1 MDSAPIDAGAGS
13 TAQDPS
19 FEEVADAIGLAS
31 LVTVAPVRSE
41 TVEHMAEELARRAFG
56 SGGKMLI
63 GLYSCFVALAERV
76 FEIDGRESVADVLE
90 EFETTEDRAEAGQTV
105 ATLTIFVHDADD
117 REHQIGLRGLYN
129 DFSNL
134 ARGPR
139 LSRPGY
145 PSSPGHTTSRWRFN
159 EADLKAIFA
168 MTRGERRAV
177 AESAW
182 ALLLELPRWTRRL
195 PPRAVSD
202 PFAQVLRDFDRR
214 AHEGEV
220 GGAALQGLVYG
231 YMAAD
236 APTVQFRTASARTGG
251 KRARLV
257 GDIDG
262 YDGPDLALTA
272 EVKDR
277 DLTDAEEITDF
288 YSNLGPWPDAIAFVV
303 CRSASAEFRKEVEE
317 LRIGVYTLGQL
328 VDQVEL
334 WIVPKQLAAIRH
346 AMGYFDSIEKKPDLG
361 DRFQEFLKERKIDL
375 RG

>member
-1 MDSAPIDAGAGS
+1 MISASP
-13 TAQDPS
+13 
-19 FEEVADAIGLAS
+19 E
-31 LVTVAPVRSE
+31 RSE
-41 TVEHMAEELARRAFG
+41 AVEQMAEELERRAFG

-63 GLYSCFVALAERV
+63 GLYSCFVALAEQV
-76 FEIDGRESVADVLE
+76 FEIDGRESVEDVLE

-105 ATLTIFVHDADD
+105 ATLTIFVRDAGD

-182 ALLLELPRWTRRL
+182 ALLLKLPRWTRRL
-195 PPRAVSD
+195 PPRPVSD
-202 PFAQVLRDFDRR
+202 PFAQVLRDFDRH
-214 AHEGEV
+214 AHKGEV
-220 GGAALQGLVYG
+220 GGAALQGFVYG

-277 DLTDAEEITDF
+277 DLQDAEEITDF

-303 CRSASAEFRKEVEE
+303 CRSASAEFKEEVED
-317 LRIGVYTLGQL
+317 LRIGVYTLDQL
-328 VDQVEL
+328 IDQVEL

-361 DRFQEFLKERKIDL
+361 DRFQAFLKEREIDL

>member
-1 MDSAPIDAGAGS
+1 MDGIGNGAAAS
-13 TAQDPS
+13 IAQDPS
-19 FEEVADAIGLAS
+19 FEEAAGSIGLTS
-31 LVTVAPVRSE
+31 LLSVPPTHSE
-41 TVEHMAEELARRAFG
+41 IAEQMAHDLARRAFG
-56 SGGKMLI
+56 RGGKMLI
-63 GLYSCFVALAERV
+63 GLYSCFVALAEQV
-76 FEIDGRESVADVLE
+76 FEIDGRERVDDVLE
-90 EFETTEDRAEAGQTV
+90 EFETTEGRAEAGETV
-105 ATLTIFVHDADD
+105 ATLTIFVYDADD
-117 REHQIGLRGLYN
+117 TEHQVGLRGLYN
-129 DFSNL
+129 DFSNF

-139 LSRPGY
+139 LSRSGY

-159 EADLKAIFA
+159 EADLKVIFA
-168 MTRGERRAV
+168 MTRSERRAV

-182 ALLLELPRWTRRL
+182 ELLLKLPRWERRL
-195 PPRAVSD
+195 PPRAVRD
-202 PFAQVLRDFDRR
+202 PFAQVLRDFDRH
-214 AHEGEV
+214 AHRGEV

-277 DLTDAEEITDF
+277 DLQDAEEITDF
-288 YSNLGPWPDAIAFVV
+288 YSNLGPWPDAIAFVA
-303 CRSASAEFRKEVEE
+303 CRSASAEFKEAVED
-317 LRIGVYTLGQL
+317 LRIGVYTLDQL
-328 VDQVEL
+328 IDQVEL

-361 DRFQEFLKERKIDL
+361 DRFQAFLRDRNIDL

>member
-1 MDSAPIDAGAGS
+1 MAGIDNGPSHPNG
-13 TAQDPS
+13 QDPS
-19 FEEVADAIGLAS
+19 FEEAAPSIGLAS
-31 LVTVAPVRSE
+31 LISVEAVRSQ
-41 TVEHMAEELARRAFG
+41 VVDNMATDLEERAFG
-56 SGGKMLI
+56 RGGKMLI
-63 GLYSCFVALAERV
+63 GLYSCFVALAEGV
-76 FEIDGRESVADVLE
+76 FEIDERERVDDVLE

-105 ATLTIFVHDADD
+105 ATLTIFVRDLED
-117 REHQIGLRGLYN
+117 REHQIGVRGLYN
-129 DFSNL
+129 DFSNY

-145 PSSPGHTTSRWRFN
+145 PSSPGHTTSRWKYN
-159 EADLKAIFA
+159 EADLKTIFA
-168 MTRGERRAV
+168 MTRGERKAL
-177 AESAW
+177 AEDAW
-182 ALLLELPRWTRRL
+182 SLLLKLPRWKRRL
-195 PPRAVSD
+195 PPRAVRD
-202 PFAQVLRDFDRR
+202 PFAQVLRDFDRH
-214 AHEGEV
+214 AHKGEV

-277 DLTDAEEITDF
+277 DLQDAEEITDF
-288 YSNLGPWPDAIAFVV
+288 YSNLGPWPDAIAFVA
-303 CRSASAEFRKEVEE
+303 CRSASLAFKEEVEH
-317 LRIGVYTLGQL
+317 LSIGVYTLDQL
-328 VDQVEL
+328 IDQVEL

-361 DRFQEFLKERKIDL
+361 DRFQAFLDERGIDI

>member
-1 MDSAPIDAGAGS
+1 MSGMGDGAA
-13 TAQDPS
+13 TLNAQDPT
-19 FEEVADAIGLAS
+19 FEEAAGSIGLAS
-31 LVTVAPVRSE
+31 LVSVEPIYSE
-41 TVEHMAEELARRAFG
+41 TVELMARDLSERAFG
-56 SGGKMLI
+56 RGGKMLI
-63 GLYSCFVALAERV
+63 GLYSCFVALAEQV
-76 FEIDGRESVADVLE
+76 FEVDGRERVDDVLQ
-90 EFETTEDRAEAGQTV
+90 EFETTEDRAEAGQKV
-105 ATLTIFVHDADD
+105 ATLTIFVYDADD
-117 REHQIGLRGLYN
+117 TEHQVGLRGLYN
-129 DFSNL
+129 EFSNF

-145 PSSPGHTTSRWRFN
+145 PSSPGHTTSSWRFN

-168 MTRGERRAV
+168 MTQGERRAV

-182 ALLLELPRWTRRL
+182 ELLLKLPRWKRRL
-195 PPRAVSD
+195 PPRTVSD
-202 PFAQVLRDFDRR
+202 PFAQVLRDFDRH
-214 AHEGEV
+214 AHRGEM

-277 DLTDAEEITDF
+277 DLRDAEEITDF
-288 YSNLGPWPDAIAFVV
+288 YSNLGPWPDAIAFVA
-303 CRSASAEFRKEVEE
+303 CRSASPEFREEVED
-317 LRIGVYTLGQL
+317 LGIGVYTLDQL
-328 VDQVEL
+328 IDQVEL

-361 DRFQEFLKERKIDL
+361 DRFQVFLRDRSIDL

>member
-1 MDSAPIDAGAGS
+1 MDGMGKGVAALSGQDPTFEEAAGS
-13 TAQDPS
+13 
-19 FEEVADAIGLAS
+19 IGLAS
-31 LVTVAPVRSE
+31 LVSVEPVYSE
-41 TVEHMAEELARRAFG
+41 TVERMACDLAERAFG
-56 SGGKMLI
+56 RGGKMLI
-63 GLYSCFVALAERV
+63 GLYSCFVALAEQV
-76 FEIDGRESVADVLE
+76 FKIDGRERVDDILE
-90 EFETTEDRAEAGQTV
+90 EFETTEDRAEAGQKV
-105 ATLTIFVHDADD
+105 ATLTIFVYDADD
-117 REHQIGLRGLYN
+117 TEHQVGLRGLYN
-129 DFSNL
+129 EFSNF

-145 PSSPGHTTSRWRFN
+145 PSSPGHTTSSWRFN
-159 EADLKAIFA
+159 EADLKAVFA

-182 ALLLELPRWTRRL
+182 KLLLKLPRWKRRL
-195 PPRAVSD
+195 PPRTVSD
-202 PFAQVLRDFDRR
+202 PFAQVLRDFDRH
-214 AHEGEV
+214 AHQGEM

-277 DLTDAEEITDF
+277 DLQDAEEITDF
-288 YSNLGPWPDAIAFVV
+288 YSNLGPWPDAIAFVA
-303 CRSASAEFRKEVEE
+303 CRSASLEFRDEVEE
-317 LRIGVYTLGQL
+317 LGIGVYTLDQL

-361 DRFQEFLKERKIDL
+361 DRFQVFLRERNIDL

>member
-1 MDSAPIDAGAGS
+1 MDEVGNGAAESIPQDPTFEEAAGS
-13 TAQDPS
+13 
-19 FEEVADAIGLAS
+19 IGLAS
-31 LVTVAPVRSE
+31 LLSVEPVRSE
-41 TVEHMAEELARRAFG
+41 TVEQMARDLEERAFG
-56 SGGKMLI
+56 RGGKMLI
-63 GLYSCFVALAERV
+63 GLYSCFAALAEQV
-76 FEIDGRESVADVLE
+76 FEIDGRESVGDVLE

-105 ATLTIFVHDADD
+105 ATLTIIVHDVDD
-117 REHQIGLRGLYN
+117 KEHQIGLRGLYN
-129 DFSNL
+129 DFSNF

-145 PSSPGHTTSRWRFN
+145 PSSPGHTTSRWRYN
-159 EADLKAIFA
+159 EGDLKAIFA

-182 ALLLELPRWTRRL
+182 ELLLKLPRWKRRL
-195 PPRAVSD
+195 PPRTVRD
-202 PFAQVLRDFDRR
+202 PFAQVLRDFDRH
-214 AHEGEV
+214 AHRGEI

-251 KRARLV
+251 KRASLV

-277 DLTDAEEITDF
+277 DLQNSEEITDF
-288 YSNLGPWPDAIAFVV
+288 YSNLGPWPDAIAFIA
-303 CRSASAEFRKEVEE
+303 CRSASPEFRKEVED
-317 LRIGVYTLGQL
+317 LRIGVYTLDQL
-328 VDQVEL
+328 IDQVEL
-334 WIVPKQLAAIRH
+334 WIVPKQLAGIRH

-361 DRFQEFLKERKIDL
+361 DRFQAFLRDRSIDL